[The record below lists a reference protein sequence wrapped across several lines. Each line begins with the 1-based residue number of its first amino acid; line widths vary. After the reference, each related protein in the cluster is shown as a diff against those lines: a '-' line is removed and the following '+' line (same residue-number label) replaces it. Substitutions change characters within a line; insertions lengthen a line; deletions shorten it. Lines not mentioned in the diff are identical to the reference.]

1 VKFDFI
7 LNYCSEYPLR
17 LVSKVLN
24 VSRSGYYDWL
34 NKTPSKREQYYVE
47 LDRKIAEIVIEGRGT
62 YGVERVRKELA
73 KQGVIHGDKLVRKR
87 MRAQGIEF
95 VQKRKFIRTTDSN
108 HNEPCAANLLER
120 DFRAPAPNAVF
131 VGDITYIPGSNG
143 WIYLATC
150 IDLFSR
156 KVSGWAVAETMDVA
170 LVNKALIMACQDH
183 DLSRSFIFH
192 SDRGSQYASR
202 EYRELLATL
211 GGVQSMSRKGDCWD
225 NAVAESFNGIL
236 KCEWLY
242 RRSGPLGDFN
252 TIELE
257 VFDYIE
263 CFYNRKRSHSTL
275 NYVSPVEFEEEYFA
289 RNWAA

>member
-1 VKFDFI
+1 
-7 LNYCSEYPLR
+7 LLE
-17 LVSKVLN
+17 VS
-24 VSRSGYYDWL
+24 SSGYYDWL
-34 NKTPSKREQYYVE
+34 KRSPSLRDLNYKE
-47 LDRKIAEIVIEGRGT
+47 LDRKIAEIIIGGRGN
-62 YGVERVRKELA
+62 YGVEKVRKELA
-73 KQGVIHGDKLVRKR
+73 KQGDMHGDKLVRKR
-87 MRAQGIEF
+87 MRAQGVEF

-108 HNEPCAANLLER
+108 HNQPCAANLLDR
-120 DFRAPAPNAVF
+120 DFRAPLPGAVY

-143 WIYLATC
+143 WIYLATV

-156 KVSGWAVAETMDVA
+156 KVAGWAIAEKMDVA

-183 DLSRSFIFH
+183 DLSSSFIFH

-202 EYRELLATL
+202 EYRALLASL

-242 RRSGPLGDFN
+242 RRSGPLGN
-252 TIELE
+252 LKTIELE

-275 NYVSPVEFEEEYFA
+275 NYVSPAEFEAEYFTK
-289 RNWAA
+289 NMAA

>member
-1 VKFDFI
+1 MF
-7 LNYCSEYPLR
+7 R
-17 LVSKVLN
+17 LLEVS
-24 VSRSGYYDWL
+24 SSGYYDWL
-34 NKTPSKREQYYVE
+34 KRSPSLRVQNYEE
-47 LDRKIAEIVIEGRGT
+47 LDRKIARIVIEGRGN

-73 KQGVIHGDKLVRKR
+73 KQSAMHGDKLVRKR
-87 MRAQGIEF
+87 MRAQGIAF

-108 HNEPCAANLLER
+108 HNEPCAANLVNR
-120 DFRAPAPNAVF
+120 DFRGPVPGAVY
-131 VGDITYIPGSNG
+131 VGDITYIPANNG
-143 WIYLATC
+143 WVYLATV

-156 KVSGWAVAETMDVA
+156 KVSGWAVAEKMDVE
-170 LVNKALIMACQDH
+170 LVNKALIMARQDH
-183 DLSRSFIFH
+183 DLSSSFIFH

-202 EYRELLATL
+202 QYRELLAAL

-242 RRSGPLGDFN
+242 RRAGPLGDFK

-275 NYVSPVEFEEEYFA
+275 NYVSPAEFEAEYFT
-289 RNWAA
+289 RNWTV